1 MGKNLEF
8 ISNLESQID
17 KISSLVSKLKEDK
30 EDLVR
35 HNEKLKNEI
44 KSANRNIP
52 VDTDTKN
59 QEAMHSSGIS
69 ETQSEDVR
77 RMVQN
82 ALNKLNQ
89 LRQAFM
95 EAS

>member
-1 MGKNLEF
+1 MEKNLEF

-30 EDLVR
+30 EDLVQQ
-35 HNEKLKNEI
+35 NEKLKNEI

-52 VDTDTKN
+52 ADADTKN
-59 QEAMHSSGIS
+59 QEAAHSSGIS